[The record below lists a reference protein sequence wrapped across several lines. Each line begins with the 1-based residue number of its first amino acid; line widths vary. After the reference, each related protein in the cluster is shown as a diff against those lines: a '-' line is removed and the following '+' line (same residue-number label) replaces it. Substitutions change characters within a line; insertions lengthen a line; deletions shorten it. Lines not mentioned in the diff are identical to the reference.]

1 MDLASQVHRD
11 DEVGDFQIRS
21 GELPAQNWRD
31 LEGQDLILAGREP
44 CRISRLRQPD
54 HQVLVLRL

>member
-1 MDLASQVHRD
+1 
-11 DEVGDFQIRS
+11 
-21 GELPAQNWRD
+21 
-31 LEGQDLILAGREP
+31 LILAGREP